1 MGKIFTSSSLFCDI
15 WTVIYGI
22 ILEISVFVVAQISV
36 SRLFLLLKPNT
47 NFYINCSWIAPL
59 FYFFLTLTMKIVN
72 SALKVNTFA
81 FVPPLMACV
90 YIALDGTV
98 SEQGEPML
106 HLPNELLLAV
116 IETIQTGFTALP
128 ISLCSVLCLCLLQSS
143 KQRTRQLG
151 GSRKKQDKA
160 TITVLI
166 FTTLYVICSVPI
178 FVYNIFFWIWN
189 LSVDRSEVYMAN
201 SKFLMSYLEVYSTD
215 FLVNYSSV
223 MVTRV
228 FPVINCALNPCIYFW
243 RMTRFR
249 NFILGRA
256 RKLPAAKSNRTY
268 QSRNERQTTGC

>member
-116 IETIQTGFTALP
+116 IETIQTGFTVLP

-143 KQRTRQLG
+143 KKRTRQLR

-243 RMTRFR
+243 RMKSFK
-249 NFILGRA
+249 NFIV
-256 RKLPAAKSNRTY
+256 SNVVRI
-268 QSRNERQTTGC
+268 TTAMSSSLFEHWGHEN